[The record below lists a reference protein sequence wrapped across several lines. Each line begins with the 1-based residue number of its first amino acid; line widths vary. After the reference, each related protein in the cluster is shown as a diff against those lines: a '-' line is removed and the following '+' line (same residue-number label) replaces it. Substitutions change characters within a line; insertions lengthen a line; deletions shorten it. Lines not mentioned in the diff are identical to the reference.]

1 MQEEANVDVVEK
13 EMTPVERMRHSGAH
27 VLAEAVLRLFPDA
40 RLGIGPPIENGFYY
54 DFELPRPLSPD
65 DLAAIE
71 SYMRESIA
79 ADKRFERRPIS
90 REDAERLFREQPFKL
105 ELINEFGD
113 GNLSVYQHGDFVDLC
128 RGPHVASTGELGP
141 FALTSVA
148 GAYWRGSERNPMLQR
163 IYGTMWPTQEELEQ
177 YQQQLELAR
186 ERDHRRLGREL
197 GLFAFSPD
205 WIGSGIPLFLP
216 KGEMLRHL
224 MEEYVREAQ
233 TRYGYQHVWTAHLV
247 KERLY
252 EQSGHI
258 PLYLGVQFPPMVGED
273 GERYRLKPMN
283 CPSHMTL
290 FNTQYHSYRDLP
302 VRYAE
307 FCTLYRFEKSGELSG
322 LARVR
327 ALTQD
332 DCHIFVT
339 ADQIQAEFQRAI
351 QLIREVMNTYGF
363 ADYWVQ
369 LSLPDRFDTSKYAG
383 DEQDWKLATEALQ
396 TALDSVGM
404 RYEPEYGEA
413 AFYGPKADFMTR
425 DALGREWQLSTVQV
439 DFIQPKRLGCE
450 YIGEDGQPHTPV
462 VLHRAVTGTTERFMA
477 VLIEHFGG
485 NFPTWLA
492 PVQVII
498 LPIADRHVEYARSVE
513 TRLASAGVR
522 VEVDDRSERLNLKIR
537 EAQLQKIPYMLVVGN
552 KEAEQ
557 DTVSVRMRGGNDLGA
572 MPVTHFQEVVRD
584 DIGRKALVPP
594 VLEPAS
600 D

>member
-1 MQEEANVDVVEK
+1 
-13 EMTPVERMRHSGAH
+13 
-27 VLAEAVLRLFPDA
+27 
-40 RLGIGPPIENGFYY
+40 
-54 DFELPRPLSPD
+54 
-65 DLAAIE
+65 
-71 SYMRESIA
+71 
-79 ADKRFERRPIS
+79 
-90 REDAERLFREQPFKL
+90 
-105 ELINEFGD
+105 
-113 GNLSVYQHGDFVDLC
+113 
-128 RGPHVASTGELGP
+128 
-141 FALTSVA
+141 
-148 GAYWRGSERNPMLQR
+148 
-163 IYGTMWPTQEELEQ
+163 
-177 YQQQLELAR
+177 
-186 ERDHRRLGREL
+186 
-197 GLFAFSPD
+197 
-205 WIGSGIPLFLP
+205 
-216 KGEMLRHL
+216 
-224 MEEYVREAQ
+224 
-233 TRYGYQHVWTAHLV
+233 
-247 KERLY
+247 
-252 EQSGHI
+252 
-258 PLYLGVQFPPMVGED
+258 
-273 GERYRLKPMN
+273 MN

-322 LARVR
+322 LTRVR

-572 MPVTHFQEVVRD
+572 MPVTHFQEVVRN